1 MPHDADNVAGRV
13 SELVDG
19 VAYHARPRRAAEGLQ
34 GRRAAAAAAGGE
46 ADAAEG
52 RGGGGEGEEA
62 RGALKRSGG
71 EGMVGCKI
79 VVN

>member
-52 RGGGGEGEEA
+52 RGGGG
-62 RGALKRSGG
+62 RGGGG
-71 EGMVGCKI
+71 EGGVKEEWRRGHGG
-79 VVN
+79 V